1 MDDESEVTGANV
13 YLDTIVTALIT
24 NKANESTKQ
33 LINGSRAQFSDSLY
47 GTGIN
52 NPNDTRGEQFCQPT
66 AKQKRAGASSSSSS
80 RSIG

>member
-47 GTGIN
+47 VSQGRH
-52 NPNDTRGEQFCQPT
+52 D
-66 AKQKRAGASSSSSS
+66 
-80 RSIG
+80 